1 MKQVLKIF
9 VFVLLIFPALL
20 AGSGEPKRVSFVSYL
35 GQDKIR
41 SGDTVKVLFKVT
53 VEKDWHINSN
63 TPSEDYL
70 IKTELKLADSVNF
83 GLAGIT
89 YPKGKQVKL
98 GFSDTP
104 LSLYEGEFFISAKVY
119 MKNELKPGEHF
130 TKAVLS
136 YQSCNNAN
144 CEFQAEAVAPLQL
157 TVAAKGETV
166 NTINDPVFQQSLQ
179 PPVKAKPAEGTAL
192 GDRLES
198 SGLFLSLVLLFLAG
212 LALNLTPCVYPL
224 IPITIG
230 FFGGQSEGKTSR
242 LAAMGALYL
251 LGISLTYS
259 VIGVVT
265 ALSGALFGALLQN
278 PLVVVFI
285 VLLFIA
291 LSLSM
296 FGLYEFKVPDS
307 LMQKIGDSKGGLF
320 GAFFM
325 GLTMGIV
332 AAPCIGPV
340 VVSLVTVVAAKQDAW
355 LGFLWFF
362 FLSLG
367 LGAPYFVLAIF
378 SGKIQKLP
386 RSGVWMDAVKH
397 IFGFML
403 LALALYYAG
412 PLLPK
417 IVGHYALPV
426 FMVITGGYLLFFEK
440 AGNNLKGFKIFKL
453 IFSLLVLVG
462 GLYLLYPSQ
471 TGSIKWEPYTK
482 EAFEAAKAK
491 QQPIVLDFYADWCIP
506 CKELDKA
513 TFSDPGVISESSG
526 FAAFKVDLTSA
537 TSESAVSLTKEFK
550 ITGVPTVILINSQG
564 VEAER
569 ITKFVEPDVFK
580 ESLRSV
586 K

>member
-1 MKQVLKIF
+1 MNSAVRT
-9 VFVLLIFPALL
+9 LLIVLTTLSVLFARP
-20 AGSGEPKRVSFVSYL
+20 ETPKRATFVSYL

-41 SGDTVKVLFKVT
+41 LGDTVKVLFKVK

-63 TPSEDYL
+63 TPHEDYL
-70 IKTELKLADSVNF
+70 IKTELKLADTANF
-83 GLAGIT
+83 ILTSIH
-89 YPKGKQVKL
+89 YPQAKEIKL

-104 LSLYEGEFFISAKVY
+104 LSLYEGEFYISAGLV
-119 MKNELKPGEHF
+119 MKNDLKPGEHF
-130 TKAVLS
+130 AKAVLS

-144 CEFQAEAVAPLQL
+144 CEFQAEAASAIQL
-157 TVAAKGETV
+157 AVAAKGEAV
-166 NTINDPVFQQSLQ
+166 NKINDPVFQQYLQ
-179 PPVKAKPAEGTAL
+179 SGTPVKPAQVNAL

-198 SGLFLSLVLLFLAG
+198 SGLFLSLLLLFLAG

-230 FFGGQSEGKTSR
+230 FFGGQSEGKTSK
-242 LAAMGALYL
+242 LAAMGGLYL

-265 ALSGALFGALLQN
+265 ALSGALFGSLLQN
-278 PLVVVFI
+278 PFVVLFI
-285 VLLFIA
+285 VLLFVV

-307 LMQKIGDSKGGLF
+307 FMEKMGASKGGLF

-340 VVSLVTVVAAKQDAW
+340 VVSLVTVVAAKQDPW

-367 LGAPYFVLAIF
+367 LGAPYFVLAVF
-378 SGKIQKLP
+378 SGKIKKLP

-417 IVGHYALPV
+417 VVDHYALPV
-426 FMVITGGYLLFFEK
+426 FMVIAGVYLIFFEK
-440 AGNNLKGFKIFKL
+440 AGNNLKGFKSFK
-453 IFSLLVLVG
+453 IVFAALVLAG
-462 GLYLLYPSQ
+462 GVYLLYPTQ
-471 TGSIKWEPYTK
+471 TNSINWAPYSK
-482 EAFEAAKAK
+482 QAYDEAVAKHK
-491 QQPIVLDFYADWCIP
+491 PILLDFYADWCIP
-506 CKELDKA
+506 CKELDKV
-513 TFSDPGVISESSG
+513 TFADARVIGEASRYT
-526 FAAFKVDLTSA
+526 ALKVDLTSA
-537 TSESAVSLTKEFK
+537 TSEVSVALTKEFK
-550 ITGVPTVILINSQG
+550 ITGVPTVIIMNG
-564 VEAER
+564 DNTEYER
-569 ITKFVEPDVFK
+569 ITKFVEPEIFM
-580 ESLRSV
+580 ESIRNA